1 MTCWCRAMR
10 TFVIV
15 YSLALHALVFWV
27 MARWSHN
34 HAHNTQMGA
43 AELALMCQ
51 RVSEVLPG
59 QQPHSRLLLHDRLG
73 SILAQST

>member
-1 MTCWCRAMR
+1 M
-10 TFVIV
+10 FVII

-43 AELALMCQ
+43 AELVLMCQ
-51 RVSEVLPG
+51 RMSNALPG
-59 QQPHSRLLLHDRLG
+59 RSLQTRLLL
-73 SILAQST
+73 S

>member
-1 MTCWCRAMR
+1 ML
-10 TFVIV
+10 VII
-15 YSLALHALVFWV
+15 YTLALHALVFWV

-51 RVSEVLPG
+51 RMSTALPERPL
-59 QQPHSRLLLHDRLG
+59 QARLLLF
-73 SILAQST
+73 

>member
-1 MTCWCRAMR
+1 MR

-34 HAHNTQMGA
+34 HAHNTQLGP
-43 AELALMCQ
+43 AELSLMCQ
-51 RVSEVLPG
+51 RMHDALPG
-59 QQPHSRLLLHDRLG
+59 QQSLARLLL
-73 SILAQST
+73 SQN